1 MMESSPR
8 GLETRE
14 RRVDC
19 RTRGLPYA
27 YAYILCYTE
36 QGLHLLLDMGAIQEE
51 RLRRGPPPHF
61 MGEEMAR
68 RPWTS

>member
-1 MMESSPR
+1 MERNQGWHSRGHRGSGGAHGAAAMMESSPR

-27 YAYILCYTE
+27 YAYPL
-36 QGLHLLLDMGAIQEE
+36 LH
-51 RLRRGPPPHF
+51 
-61 MGEEMAR
+61 
-68 RPWTS
+68 